1 MKPNTNSVISKLD
14 KEAEIAKFISVTK
27 RTMRRYR
34 KQGLVPF
41 YRVGGIIR
49 YDRDQV
55 VRALNKFR
63 VGGQDI

>member
-1 MKPNTNSVISKLD
+1 MVKKQQPAVQKLE
-14 KEAEIAKFISVTK
+14 KETEMAALMSVTK

-34 KQGLVPF
+34 VRGIVPF
-41 YRVGGIIR
+41 YKIGGLIR

-55 VRALNKFR
+55 VRALDKFR

>member
-1 MKPNTNSVISKLD
+1 MAALM
-14 KEAEIAKFISVTK
+14 SVTK

-34 KQGLVPF
+34 VKGIVPF
-41 YRVGGIIR
+41 YRIAGIIR

-63 VGGQDI
+63 VGDNYD

>member
-1 MKPNTNSVISKLD
+1 MGKKKDPALQKLE
-14 KEAEIAKFISVTK
+14 KETEMAALMSVTK

-34 KQGLVPF
+34 VKGIIPF
-41 YRVGGIIR
+41 YRIAGIIR

-63 VGGQDI
+63 VGDNYD